1 MQLHHAMLVDDE
13 VFSRKGL
20 MKLIDWETCGFRI
33 VAEADNGED
42 ALELIRRLKPD
53 LVITDIRM
61 PVLDGLEL
69 IRQTTRSEE
78 EGPEFIIISGYDD
91 FKYAQQAVRYGVHDF
106 VLKPIDQT
114 EFADTLRRLHGK
126 LSQRQEARAR
136 EERLQGGAVIESILK
151 GDADEGAIAGW
162 EERLNLK
169 AVNELFYMLVELN
182 DHHPWREKAEDITP
196 SRFME
201 LVQAA
206 LERLAGDGQ
215 TFPLRE
221 HRNRLGLIVPDRALA
236 PLGDSIRSFAER
248 LLRELEVLDGRV
260 FVYAGGPVSR
270 LTELREAYQAAREA
284 LQYKYICDD
293 SGIVLSAEASLQP
306 IQYLAI
312 DQGLYGRIIEQV
324 EELQLDRLEDSI
336 RAMFRDF
343 QEKRYA
349 PEAVK
354 MNLHQ
359 CVLGIVQIVRR
370 MDGDEQSLRFLAP
383 MMGWPDL
390 NLTLREIKR
399 LFASFAV
406 ESSRYIAE
414 LRRERQRGDIH
425 KIRSYIETHYQDNI
439 TLKSIASRFYMNPVY
454 LGQLFKKHY
463 SIYFNDFL
471 LQLRVNE
478 AKRLLRQ
485 TDLRVYEVAERVGFG
500 NPDYFVTQ
508 FEKLEKVTPS
518 EYRSRLLRE
527 GTSGPREEKK
537 R

>member
-1 MQLHHAMLVDDE
+1 MQFHHAMLVDDE

-20 MKLIDWETCGFRI
+20 LRLIDWEACGFRI

-42 ALELIRRLKPD
+42 ALELIYRLKPD

-69 IRQTTRSEE
+69 IRRTTQSEGE
-78 EGPEFIIISGYDD
+78 SPEFIIISGYDD

-106 VLKPIDQT
+106 VLKPIDET
-114 EFADTLRRLHGK
+114 EFMDTLRRLHGK

-151 GDADEGAIAGW
+151 GVATEGEIIGW

-169 AVNELFYMLVELN
+169 SANALFYILIELN

-201 LVQAA
+201 LVQSA
-206 LERLAGDGQ
+206 LEHLAGDGQ
-215 TFPLRE
+215 TFPLHE
-221 HRNRLGLIVPDRALA
+221 HRNRLGLIVSDQALVA
-236 PLGDSIRSFAER
+236 LGDSIESFAKR
-248 LLRELEVLDGRV
+248 LIRELGTLEGRV
-260 FVYAGGPVSR
+260 FVYVGGPVSR
-270 LTELREAYQAAREA
+270 LAELGEAYQAAKEA
-284 LQYKYICDD
+284 LQYKYACDD
-293 SGIVLSAEASLQP
+293 SGIVLSAEATLKP
-306 IQYLAI
+306 IQYLGI
-312 DQGLYGRIIEQV
+312 DQGRYGRIIEEV

-336 RAMFRDF
+336 GAIFRDF
-343 QEKRYA
+343 QEKRFA

-359 CVLGIVQIVRR
+359 CVLGIVQIVRS
-370 MDGDEQSLRFLAP
+370 MDGDEQTLCFFTA
-383 MMGWPDL
+383 MMGWHDM
-390 NLTLREIKR
+390 NLTLRELKR
-399 LFASFAV
+399 LFTSFAF
-406 ESSRYIAE
+406 ESAKYIAE

-425 KIRSYIETHYQDNI
+425 KIRSYIEAHYQDYI

-454 LGQLFKKHY
+454 LGQLFKKSY
-463 SIYFNDFL
+463 GIYFNDFL
-471 LQLRVNE
+471 LHLRVNE

-508 FEKLEKVTPS
+508 FEKLEKVTPG
-518 EYRSRLLRE
+518 EYRSRLLKE
-527 GTSGPREEKK
+527 GTFGTGEAKS
-537 R
+537 